1 MVKLNLIRFSALFL
15 ACFMV
20 SAVSNAQTVIWG
32 VGSSNAASIPEA
44 EFSNAFVQAG
54 TFAAGDNPTS
64 WTALSVSDANGTP
77 GAAYWVRNTTG
88 YSAGAYWGGTTP
100 VGSASQANGVAIF
113 DSDFLDNGGV
123 AGSTGSGTAPASHR
137 GELISPRIDLTGY
150 TNTALIV
157 KAFAFYRNFQ
167 IGTLGFGISTDDGAT
182 WTEVDFRAT
191 LPNTT
196 QGIASSVF
204 PTATNGVTNL
214 TQCRIKVIFDGNY
227 YFAIVDDIRIETAL
241 SYDASIGTGNNDN
254 NLTILNRGD
263 FVKPGG
269 SRHLAYENLDPT
281 DLREWFFGAKVVNFG
296 STPILPTDNPHL
308 QIAID
313 YIDDLTGAVTP
324 DVYRDSIAYDTIPV
338 SDPVG
343 YTDIK
348 YFNDIQ
354 FIMNNKAGD
363 YRVKYWLSYDATDG
377 DPSNDTAT
385 YVFTVTDED
394 IPDANAPGVYTKNF
408 ISQTGRNTDGG
419 VGFNSAIFPGG
430 GPYSQFEYGTVY
442 YFPKGMTD
450 SIKIDSVSYRYRLTS
465 NFTGAASQTLYL
477 HVYEVNANTGTVDG
491 NLLTQVGLAPI
502 NLTGLGTTIPVNT
515 YNLTTITN
523 IVNAVTGVGS
533 MSPFKDNGFYLVS
546 VVINPGLSGGGAT
559 TFSPRD
565 VPWVGSTN
573 NINYNQNAAMT
584 RADSMINPSP
594 LSTIDAQ
601 GAVSWNWVGFGADD
615 VPAIGL
621 YISSKDPKINT
632 KIVNAVEGE
641 NLNVFPN
648 PTKDVLNIE
657 FSMEKADDV
666 MYIINDVT
674 GRVLDIQNVTNVTT
688 DVRTINVGNYPA
700 GTYFITAKTSK
711 GTSTQRFT
719 VL

>member
-20 SAVSNAQTVIWG
+20 SVVSNAQTVVWG
-32 VGSSNAASIPEA
+32 VGSANTASIPDA

-54 TFAAGDNPTS
+54 TYAPGDNPTA
-64 WTALSVSDANGTP
+64 WTALSVSDGNGSP

-113 DSDFLDNGGV
+113 DSDFLDNAGV
-123 AGSTGSGTAPASHR
+123 PLNFGNGTSPSPHR

-150 TNTALIV
+150 SNTALAI
-157 KAFAFYRNFQ
+157 KAFAFYRNFG
-167 IGTLGFGISTDDGAT
+167 INTLGFGISTDDGAT

-196 QGIASSVF
+196 QGIASAIF
-204 PTATNGVTNL
+204 PTATNGVANL
-214 TQCRIKVIFDGNY
+214 TQCRIKLIFDGDY
-227 YFAIVDDIRIETAL
+227 YFAIIDDIRIETAL
-241 SYDASIGTGNNDN
+241 EYDASIGTGNNDN

-263 FVKPGG
+263 YVKPGG
-269 SRHLAYENLDPT
+269 SRHIAYENLDPT

-296 STPILPTDNPHL
+296 FRPILPTDNPHL

-313 YIDDLTGAVTP
+313 YVDDLTGAVTA
-324 DVYRDSIAYDTIPV
+324 DVYRDSIAYDTIPI

-363 YRVKYWLSYDATDG
+363 YRVKYWLSYNQTEG
-377 DPSNDTAT
+377 DPSNDTT
-385 YVFTVTDED
+385 EFVFTVTDED
-394 IPDANAPGVYTKNF
+394 IPDPNAPGVYTKNY
-408 ISQTGRNTDGG
+408 ISQTGLNADGG
-419 VGFNSAIFPGG
+419 VAFSSAIFPGG

-442 YFPKGMTD
+442 YFPRGMSD

-465 NFTGAASQTLYL
+465 SFTGAAAQTLYL
-477 HVYEVNANTGTVDG
+477 HVYEMDPSTGTVDG
-491 NLLTQVGLAPI
+491 NLLTQIGIAPI
-502 NLTGLGTTIPVNT
+502 SLTGLGTTVPVNT
-515 YNLTTITN
+515 YNLVTIDN
-523 IVNAVTGVGS
+523 IVNAVTGIGG
-533 MSPFKDNGFYLVS
+533 MPAFQDNGFYLVS
-546 VVINPGLSGGGAT
+546 VVINPGLSGGAAT
-559 TFSPRD
+559 FDSQD
-565 VPWVGSTN
+565 VPWVGATN
-573 NINYNQNAAMT
+573 NRNYNMNAAMT
-584 RADSMINPSP
+584 RADSVINPSP
-594 LSTIDAQ
+594 LSTIDAL
-601 GAVSWNWVGFGADD
+601 GAVSWNWIGFGGDD

-621 YISSKDPKINT
+621 FISSKDPKINT
-632 KIVNAVEGE
+632 QIVNTVEGE

-648 PTKDVLNIE
+648 PTADVLNVE
-657 FSMEKADDV
+657 FSMEDADDV

-674 GRVLDIQNVTNVTT
+674 GRVLDIQNVQNVSN

-700 GTYFITAKTSK
+700 GVYYITARTSK
-711 GTSTQRFT
+711 GTSTQRF
-719 VL
+719 VVE

>member
-54 TFAAGDNPTS
+54 TFTAGDNPNS
-64 WTALSVSDANGTP
+64 WTALSVSDNNGTP

-100 VGSASQANGVAIF
+100 VSSPSQANGVAIF
-113 DSDFLDNGGV
+113 DSDFLDNGGTP
-123 AGSTGSGTAPASHR
+123 GNFGQGTSPASQR

-150 TNTALIV
+150 SNTALAV
-157 KAFAFYRNFQ
+157 RAFAFYRNFR

-182 WTEVDFRAT
+182 WTEADFRGT
-191 LPNTT
+191 LPNST

-204 PTATNGVTNL
+204 RSATNNVTNL

-241 SYDASIGTGNNDN
+241 QYDAAIGTGNNDN
-254 NLTILNRGD
+254 SLTILNRGD

-296 STPILPTDNPHL
+296 SRSILPTDNPRL

-313 YIDDLTGAVTP
+313 YVDDLTGAVTP
-324 DVYRDSIAYDTIPV
+324 DVYRDSIAYDTIPAG
-338 SDPVG
+338 DPVG

-354 FIMNNKAGD
+354 FIMNHKAGD
-363 YRVKYWLSYDATDG
+363 YRVKYWLSYDATEG
-377 DPSNDTAT
+377 DPSNDTAQ

-394 IPDANAPGVYTKNF
+394 IPTPGVYTKNF
-408 ISQTGRNTDGG
+408 ISQTGRSADGG
-419 VGFNSAIFPGG
+419 VGFRSAIFPGG
-430 GPYSQFEYGTVY
+430 PDPFAQFEYGTVY
-442 YFPKGMTD
+442 YFPRGMTD
-450 SIKIDSVSYRYRLTS
+450 SIKIDSVSYRYRLTGG
-465 NFTGAASQTLYL
+465 FTGAANQTLFL
-477 HVYEVNANTGTVDG
+477 HLYEVDASRGTVDA
-491 NLLTQVGLAPI
+491 NALTQIGIAPI

-523 IVNAVTGVGS
+523 ILSAGTG
-533 MSPFKDNGFYLVS
+533 PLPALKDNGFYLVS
-546 VVINPGLSGGGAT
+546 IVTNPGLSGGAAT
-559 TFSPRD
+559 FGSND
-565 VPWVGSTN
+565 VPWVGAAN

-601 GAVSWNWVGFGADD
+601 GAVTWNWLGFGADD

-632 KIVNAVEGE
+632 QIVNTVKGE

-648 PTKDVLNIE
+648 PTNDVLNIE

-674 GRVLDIQNVTNVTT
+674 GRVVDIQNVTNVTT
-688 DVRTINVGNYPA
+688 DVRTINVNNYPA
-700 GTYFITAKTSK
+700 GTYFITARTSK

-719 VL
+719 VR